1 MVHFGFVIILLLA
14 LVGFQFGSGKIY
26 SSNTIGKNSY
36 IYNTFLHP
44 MNGVIIVYL
53 CVIRANWNRCYV
65 PAAG

>member
-26 SSNTIGKNSY
+26 SSNTIGKSLY
-36 IYNTFLHP
+36 IDVNL
-44 MNGVIIVYL
+44 MNGVIIVFL